1 MKRLL
6 FVALAAVLWSAP
18 ALADLTITMS
28 SGKPGGKDR
37 TTGTMYATTD
47 KLSTFWNQGK
57 DKSSGAHMI
66 FDAGKQT
73 MWIIDDNEKSYMV
86 LDKATLDEMAKQL
99 DQVDDRM
106 KEAMAN
112 LPPEQRQMMEKQMAK
127 LKGGAGQEMGERKVI
142 KTGESKSVSGFTC
155 SRFDVS
161 RGGTVQTRIWAAP
174 FGAVKVSEADMAV
187 FTKMGKM
194 FESMTSR
201 VSQFANNSA
210 NPWSEGG
217 EIDGMPILT
226 ERMEDGKVAQETL
239 IESIT
244 NDAPPAGAFDVP
256 AGYKKRE
263 MPKMDPSED

>member
-1 MKRLL
+1 
-6 FVALAAVLWSAP
+6 
-18 ALADLTITMS
+18 
-28 SGKPGGKDR
+28 
-37 TTGTMYATTD
+37 
-47 KLSTFWNQGK
+47 
-57 DKSSGAHMI
+57 
-66 FDAGKQT
+66 
-73 MWIIDDNEKSYMV
+73 
-86 LDKATLDEMAKQL
+86 
-99 DQVDDRM
+99 
-106 KEAMAN
+106 
-112 LPPEQRQMMEKQMAK
+112 
-127 LKGGAGQEMGERKVI
+127 MGERKVI